1 MRKRRGWLLASLAV
15 LLAASGG
22 GYVVL
27 AGPQEDSGR
36 SGDRRADG
44 LPPATAPVK
53 RGDLSSGL
61 QVEGTLGYAKERKQ
75 NAAGPGVLTW
85 TAAEG
90 SVVERDDRLY
100 EVDGRAVRFMYGAT
114 PMYRPL
120 KGGDKGKDVKQLK
133 QNLVALGYGTGLD
146 ASDGT
151 FTAGTTAAVKRWQKA
166 HKEKETG
173 EVAKEAVAFASG
185 PQRVQKNDAAVGDE
199 AAPGKPVLTL
209 TGTRRSVRFAVDV
222 AKAGSVKT
230 GDKVTVDL
238 PGGGTAGGTIES
250 VGSTADP
257 DDPPGGGGGGGGGDK
272 PKVEV
277 AVALDDAAGAKGPD
291 RSPVTVRLT
300 GETRTGVLSVPV
312 NSLLALSGGGF
323 GVQVVEDGAVRDV
336 RVELGMFGQGR
347 VEVKGGAL
355 KEGMNVGVPGT

>member
-1 MRKRRGWLLASLAV
+1 MPEQRPV
-15 LLAASGG
+15 
-22 GYVVL
+22 
-27 AGPQEDSGR
+27 AG
-36 SGDRRADG
+36 
-44 LPPATAPVK
+44 
-53 RGDLSSGL
+53 
-61 QVEGTLGYAKERKQ
+61 
-75 NAAGPGVLTW
+75 
-85 TAAEG
+85 
-90 SVVERDDRLY
+90 
-100 EVDGRAVRFMYGAT
+100 DGRR
-114 PMYRPL
+114 
-120 KGGDKGKDVKQLK
+120 
-133 QNLVALGYGTGLD
+133 
-146 ASDGT
+146 
-151 FTAGTTAAVKRWQKA
+151 
-166 HKEKETG
+166 
-173 EVAKEAVAFASG
+173 
-185 PQRVQKNDAAVGDE
+185 GDE

-257 DDPPGGGGGGGGGDK
+257 DDPPGGGGGGGDK

-277 AVALDDAAGAKGPD
+277 AVTLDDAAGAKGPD

-336 RVELGMFGQGR
+336 RVEPGVFGQGR

>member
-100 EVDGRAVRFMYGAT
+100 EVDGRAVRLMYGAT

-120 KGGDKGKDVKQLK
+120 KGGDKGEDVKQLK

-323 GVQVVEDGAVRDV
+323 GVQVVEDGALRDV

>member
-1 MRKRRGWLLASLAV
+1 M
-15 LLAASGG
+15 
-22 GYVVL
+22 
-27 AGPQEDSGR
+27 
-36 SGDRRADG
+36 
-44 LPPATAPVK
+44 
-53 RGDLSSGL
+53 
-61 QVEGTLGYAKERKQ
+61 
-75 NAAGPGVLTW
+75 
-85 TAAEG
+85 
-90 SVVERDDRLY
+90 
-100 EVDGRAVRFMYGAT
+100 
-114 PMYRPL
+114 
-120 KGGDKGKDVKQLK
+120 
-133 QNLVALGYGTGLD
+133 ALGYGTGLD

-209 TGTRRSVRFAVDV
+209 TGTRRSVRFALDV

-238 PGGGTAGGTIES
+238 PGGGTAGGIIES
-250 VGSTADP
+250 VGSTANP
-257 DDPPGGGGGGGGGDK
+257 DDPPGGGGGGGGGGGDK

-312 NSLLALSGGGF
+312 NSLLALTGGGF

-336 RVELGMFGQGR
+336 RVEPGMFGQGR